1 MERNDNQQHPEPD
14 CITAGPQ
21 VASGD
26 SEATVEQLRRQLWEQ
41 MMELDDDRIRA
52 AGAWMLHIRRMDL
65 ASRFDDSGLGVF
77 DGE

>member
-1 MERNDNQQHPEPD
+1 
-14 CITAGPQ
+14 
-21 VASGD
+21 
-26 SEATVEQLRRQLWEQ
+26 VEQLRRQLWEQ

-65 ASRFDDSGLGVF
+65 ARRFDDSGLGVF

>member
-1 MERNDNQQHPEPD
+1 MERNDNPKHPQPD
-14 CITAGPQ
+14 CITAGPA

-26 SEATVEQLRRQLWEQ
+26 SGATIERLKQQLREQ
-41 MMELDDDRIRA
+41 VSELDDDRIRA
-52 AGAWMLHIRRMDL
+52 AGAWMLHKRRMDL

>member
-1 MERNDNQQHPEPD
+1 MERNDHPKHPQPD
-14 CITAGPQ
+14 CITAGPA

-26 SEATVEQLRRQLWEQ
+26 SEATIERLKQQLREQ
-41 MMELDDDRIRA
+41 VSELDDDRIRA
-52 AGAWMLHIRRMDL
+52 AGAWMLHKRRMDL

>member
-1 MERNDNQQHPEPD
+1 MERNDHPKHPQPD
-14 CITAGPQ
+14 CITA

-26 SEATVEQLRRQLWEQ
+26 SGATVEQLRRQLREQ
-41 MMELDDDRIRA
+41 LAELDDDRIRA
-52 AGAWMLHIRRMDL
+52 AGAWMLHKRRMDL